1 MEITDNQLSKIY
13 KLGYRLAKKEDYL
26 LKFTGN
32 CYFDGG
38 RTGKK
43 SVAIYFDNNNKLY
56 YSNSWIAYKYSIDT
70 QPIIIALQIHLNK
83 VKEDERAIK
92 EILENEK

>member
-13 KLGYRLAKKEDYL
+13 KLGYRLMKKEDHY

-32 CYFDGG
+32 CYLYGG
-38 RTGKK
+38 RNGKK
-43 SVAIYFDNNNKLY
+43 SVAIYFDDNKFY
-56 YSNSWIAYKYSIDT
+56 YSNSWISYKYSIDT
-70 QPIIIALQIHLNK
+70 QPIILALQIHLNK

-92 EILENEK
+92 EILENVE